1 MAGVSEANVP
11 VRLTNRFQPLSI
23 MTNADVSFSQ
33 SRLTDQTK
41 NTLKGKNET
50 GQLEGESIKSS
61 NITVTPQQSISSCVP
76 KIAMFQQLGCT
87 DQPLLAMQSKNK
99 LAEKTKQNWDIGRG
113 FSTSVQH

>member
-41 NTLKGKNET
+41 NTLKGKM
-50 GQLEGESIKSS
+50 K
-61 NITVTPQQSISSCVP
+61 
-76 KIAMFQQLGCT
+76 LG
-87 DQPLLAMQSKNK
+87 
-99 LAEKTKQNWDIGRG
+99 NWKG
-113 FSTSVQH
+113 SL